1 MDKIVVFGGNGQ
13 LGQCLKTV
21 SLQDERLIF
30 LSSTEADITNESQLI
45 TVFETYTPAIV
56 INCAAYTAVDRA
68 EDEPEEASLL
78 NAIAPGLIAKL
89 CEQYKA
95 TLIHISTDFVFEG
108 AKTGLLRE
116 TEETKPTGV
125 YGSTKLKGEKAIVEH
140 LKEHIIIRTSWLYS
154 EYGHNFAKTML
165 RLAKDK
171 DELGVVADQVGT
183 PTYAIDLAQA
193 ILALVNS
200 TEKKYGLYHYSNE
213 GVASWFDFAHA
224 IFEYSQTKIK
234 LNPLRTDEFPTKAK
248 RPAYSVLDKSKIKEY
263 YQLQIPHWRDSLQ
276 ICLQKLVD
284 SN

>member
-56 INCAAYTAVDRA
+56 INCAAYTAVDKA

-78 NAIAPGLIAKL
+78 NAVAPGLIAKL

-116 TEETKPTGV
+116 TEETKPAGV
-125 YGSTKLKGEKAIVEH
+125 YGSTKLKGEKAVVER

-284 SN
+284 SI